1 MNSSIKLNK
10 SAERVVIKRVV
21 IKRVVIKRVVIKR
34 VVIKRVVIKRV
45 TLEFLIRNTILIS
58 PLSGK
63 GSCLGMQKESL
74 MGSTANTQCP
84 ICRAGDIDKH
94 WVNGN
99 SYYQCNTCGE
109 RWK

>member
-1 MNSSIKLNK
+1 LWQHFVANSSYQ
-10 SAERVVIKRVV
+10 VIK
-21 IKRVVIKRVVIKR
+21 
-34 VVIKRVVIKRV
+34 
-45 TLEFLIRNTILIS
+45 
-58 PLSGK
+58 
-63 GSCLGMQKESL
+63 KEKM